1 MKSNL
6 KWIIVAL
13 IGMAIV
19 IGLVLFMNYQQA
31 KSNGSESVSYNEE
44 QTAIFAGGCFWC
56 MEPPFEKLM
65 GVESVV
71 SGYTGGEEVNPAY
84 NDVASG
90 KTEHLESVI
99 ITFDPEV
106 ISYEELLEVFWRQV
120 DPTDAGGQFVDRGP
134 QYATAIFYTNE
145 QQKDLAE
152 ASKQNMQASGIFEG
166 ELVTPIRQAMTFY
179 EAEEYHQDYYLKS
192 EQRYEYYRDRSG
204 RDQFIDKT
212 WGNQPEL
219 EIESYTKY
227 SEQELRDKL
236 TDLQFEV
243 TQNDATE
250 PAFNN
255 KYDKNEEDGIYV
267 DIVSGEPLFS
277 SLDKFDS
284 KTGWPSFTQPLE
296 TSNIIEIEDF
306 TLGTKRMEV
315 RSRHGN
321 SHLGHV
327 FEDGPEPTGL
337 RYCMNSASLR
347 FIPKENLEKE
357 GYGKYV
363 ELFS

>member
-1 MKSNL
+1 MKFKL
-6 KWIIVAL
+6 KWIAVAL
-13 IGMAIV
+13 IGIAIV

-56 MEPPFEKLM
+56 MEPPFEKLV

-90 KTEHLESVI
+90 NTEHLESVI

-120 DPTDAGGQFVDRGP
+120 DPTDADGQFVDRGP

-145 QQKDLAE
+145 QQKELAE
-152 ASKQNMQASGIFEG
+152 ASKQKMQDSGIFKD

-212 WGNQPEL
+212 WGDQPKL

-227 SEQELRDKL
+227 SEEELRDKL

-243 TQNDATE
+243 TQNDGTE

-255 KYDKNEEDGIYV
+255 EYDKNEEEGIYV

-277 SLDKFDS
+277 SFDKFDS

-296 TSNIIEIEDF
+296 PSNIIEIEDF

-347 FIPKENLEKE
+347 FIPKEDLENE

-363 ELFS
+363 ELFK

>member
-1 MKSNL
+1 MKFKL
-6 KWIIVAL
+6 KWIVVAL
-13 IGMAIV
+13 IGIAIV

-31 KSNGSESVSYNEE
+31 KSNGSESVSYNEG

-56 MEPPFEKLM
+56 MEPPFEKLV

-71 SGYTGGEEVNPAY
+71 SGYTGGKEVNPAY

-106 ISYEELLEVFWRQV
+106 ISYEELLEVFWRQL
-120 DPTDAGGQFVDRGP
+120 DPTDADGQFVDRGP
-134 QYATAIFYTNE
+134 QYATAIFYTND
-145 QQKDLAE
+145 QQKELAE
-152 ASKQNMQASGIFEG
+152 ASKQKMQDSGIFEG
-166 ELVTPIRQAMTFY
+166 ELITPIRQAMTFY

-192 EQRYEYYRDRSG
+192 EQRYEYYSDRSG

-255 KYDKNEEDGIYV
+255 EYDKNEEDGIYV

-284 KTGWPSFTQPLE
+284 KTGWPSFIQPLE
-296 TSNIIEIEDF
+296 KANIIEIEDF

-337 RYCMNSASLR
+337 RYCMNSASMR
-347 FIPKENLEKE
+347 FIPKEDLEKE
-357 GYGKYV
+357 GYAKYV
-363 ELFS
+363 DLFR

>member
-1 MKSNL
+1 MKFKL
-6 KWIIVAL
+6 KWIVIAL
-13 IGMAIV
+13 IGIAIV

-56 MEPPFEKLM
+56 MEPPFEKLV

-120 DPTDAGGQFVDRGP
+120 DPTDADGQFVDRGT

-145 QQKDLAE
+145 EQKKLAE
-152 ASKQNMQASGIFEG
+152 ASKQKMQDSGIFEA
-166 ELVTPIRQAMTFY
+166 ELVTPIREAMTFY
-179 EAEEYHQDYYLKS
+179 EAEEYHQDYYLKN
-192 EQRYEYYRDRSG
+192 EQRYEYYRERSG
-204 RDQFIDKT
+204 RDQFLDKT
-212 WGNQPEL
+212 WGDQPEL
-219 EIESYTKY
+219 EIESYTKF

-243 TQNDATE
+243 TQNDGTE

-255 KYDKNEEDGIYV
+255 EYDKNEEDGIYV

-284 KTGWPSFTQPLE
+284 KTGWPSFKQPLE
-296 TSNIIEIEDF
+296 TANIIEIEDF

-337 RYCMNSASLR
+337 RYCMNSASMR
-347 FIPKENLEKE
+347 FIPKEDLEKE

-363 ELFS
+363 DLFS